1 MRFRLIPRDEGFFP
15 LFDAVAANL
24 AEAARLLQDI
34 FADPPPGEPGQ
45 VPDHHDTL
53 ELIVKCE
60 RHGDELTRSILHRL
74 NSSFV
79 TPFDR
84 EDIHRLAEELD
95 DATDDVHAAADLMLL
110 HRVDERLPEMQDLAR
125 LVHDGAE
132 ATVALVGCL
141 RTLKGMEPLLEQ
153 IDQIESEADRVY
165 RRCVARLFSGE
176 FKAFKVLR
184 AKDVVEALEASVNSI
199 ENVSDIAET
208 ILLKH
213 A

>member
-1 MRFRLIPRDEGFFP
+1 VRFRLVPRDEGFFP
-15 LFDAVAANL
+15 LFDEVAANL
-24 AEAARLLQDI
+24 AESARLLQDI
-34 FADPPPGEPGQ
+34 FADAG
-45 VPDHHDTL
+45 DHHDAL
-53 ELIVKCE
+53 DRIVKCE
-60 RHGDELTRSILHRL
+60 RHGDELTRSILRRL

-110 HRVDERLPEMQDLAR
+110 HRVEEPLPEMQELAR
-125 LVHDGAE
+125 LVDEGAR
-132 ATVALVGCL
+132 ATVELVGRL
-141 RTLKGMEPLLEQ
+141 RSLKGMEPLLER

-176 FKAFKVLR
+176 FKAFKVLK